1 MPSRTSHVRLRPRPS
16 RSSRST
22 TRSECS
28 LWRKPPRPRSR
39 SNSSSACSPAWPNGG
54 RPTSWPTATAS
65 VRSSF
70 RRSARATPRAIPG
83 ASSVCVSLV
92 RKWSPSGSTK
102 TCVLWRSRRNAFE
115 WTIRSRSRWNG
126 VRKRHSSSGAS
137 RPRVSYERTASG
149 ESHCSSCSRT
159 ASAKPSATCPAIS
172 DIVDQ
177 RIPLAGGREAARTS
191 ILAPMRLR
199 RRPADQPVVV
209 CGSGSQKLGGAIC
222 TELGVQ
228 PAAAETMRFAEGMI
242 FVRLLENVRGRDV
255 YVVQS
260 TVYPANDNV
269 VELLFWLD
277 ACRRASAA
285 SVTAV
290 VPYFSYG
297 KGDKKDEPRVSI
309 RARVLADAIE
319 VAGADRVVTMDLHA
333 PQIQGFFRIPVDDL
347 YAMPILVEAI
357 RRAGATDRVVGSPDS
372 GYAKMARRFARRL
385 GGGLALADKT
395 RPGHDEEVEVFGL
408 LGDVAGRDAVIVDD
422 FVASGGTLVEAAER
436 LVERGAR
443 SVIG

>member
-1 MPSRTSHVRLRPRPS
+1 
-16 RSSRST
+16 
-22 TRSECS
+22 
-28 LWRKPPRPRSR
+28 
-39 SNSSSACSPAWPNGG
+39 
-54 RPTSWPTATAS
+54 
-65 VRSSF
+65 
-70 RRSARATPRAIPG
+70 
-83 ASSVCVSLV
+83 
-92 RKWSPSGSTK
+92 
-102 TCVLWRSRRNAFE
+102 
-115 WTIRSRSRWNG
+115 
-126 VRKRHSSSGAS
+126 
-137 RPRVSYERTASG
+137 
-149 ESHCSSCSRT
+149 
-159 ASAKPSATCPAIS
+159 
-172 DIVDQ
+172 
-177 RIPLAGGREAARTS
+177 
-191 ILAPMRLR
+191 MRLR
-199 RRPADQPVVV
+199 RRPTDQPVVV
-209 CGSGSQKLGGAIC
+209 CGSGSRRLGGAIC
-222 TELGVQ
+222 EELGVE
-228 PAAAETMRFAEGMI
+228 PARAETMRFAEGTI

-260 TVYPANDNV
+260 TIYPANDNV

-319 VAGADRVVTMDLHA
+319 VAGADRVVAMDLHA

-357 RRAGATDRVVGSPDS
+357 TRAGATDPVVVSPDS

-385 GGGLALADKT
+385 GGGFALADKT

-408 LGDVAGRDAVIVDD
+408 LGDVAGRDAVLVDD
-422 FVASGGTLVEAAER
+422 FIASGGTLFEAAER

-443 SVIG
+443 SVIAAATHGLFSGDAAAKLAASPIERVIVTDTVENQPQPLGAKVEVVSVAGLFAEAIKRVHGRESISVLFRE